1 MTRIGAAL
9 RSALSVA
16 IMFAGFCYFGQ
27 TTAAQDPR
35 SSNPPSAQ
43 QQPAPLPDSPKPA
56 LEAKMFTGKIVK
68 SGNVLVLFAAETETK
83 YKLDDQQKAKEF
95 VHQDV
100 KITGVLDDST
110 GVIRVTA
117 IEPF

>member
-1 MTRIGAAL
+1 MTPIGSAL
-9 RSALSVA
+9 RSVLPVA
-16 IMFAGFCYFGQ
+16 IMFVGFCYFGQ

-35 SSNPPSAQ
+35 PNIPPSAQ
-43 QQPAPLPDSPKPA
+43 EQPVPPDSPKPA
-56 LEAKMFTGKIVK
+56 LEPQMFTGKIVK
-68 SGNVLVLFAAETETK
+68 SGNVLVLFVAGTKTK

-95 VHQDV
+95 VNQDV

-117 IEPF
+117 IEPV